1 VAYEFA
7 RIGKIALATFVVML
21 LSVVWVP
28 EGAWLGFGVKCAY
41 VVLFVVLMYG
51 MKFFDHKELVFL
63 QGALRR
69 TKAAT
74 GDPV

>member
-1 VAYEFA
+1 
-7 RIGKIALATFVVML
+7 
-21 LSVVWVP
+21 VP